1 MFSPAS
7 SRTEAYVWRR
17 TEFVHRLAGWR
28 PYRPRYAWRVLAAL
42 DPPQHLPPVGRRR
55 RVSGVLTDA
64 DLGVGHPC
72 GDQWR
77 VGNSAAGIASTSPD
91 EDSAGHVSKVESP
104 RTNVCGQPVADQAG
118 GALAGAFEVGL
129 PAWLHPG
136 VLASRKQFSVL
147 FEGVFRVPGGSASHV
162 GAAESRHVAKRPR
175 LKPLPAAYRPQ
186 LPVWAGETGGDDARK
201 AMREPGTTGHSVRCA
216 TGEPDHS
223 ETLDS
228 QRCHQRT
235 DRIGDAKQ
243 RWPPDRCR
251 PTVSGP
257 VHGHQADAH
266 QRRAVRAAEP
276 RTWRAMQVHHGH
288 PGRIA
293 VLRPT
298 QNPIVR

>member
-1 MFSPAS
+1 M
-7 SRTEAYVWRR
+7 
-17 TEFVHRLAGWR
+17 
-28 PYRPRYAWRVLAAL
+28 
-42 DPPQHLPPVGRRR
+42 
-55 RVSGVLTDA
+55 SGVLADA

-77 VGNSAAGIASTSPD
+77 VGNSSAGVVSTSPD
-91 EDSAGHVSKVESP
+91 EDAAGHVSKVESP

-129 PAWLHPG
+129 LIWLHPG

-147 FEGVFRVPGGSASHV
+147 FEGVVRVPGGSASHV
-162 GAAESRHVAKRPR
+162 AAAESRDVANRPR

-186 LPVWAGETGGDDARK
+186 LPVWAGETGGDDAGK
-201 AMREPGTTGHSVRCA
+201 ALREPGTTGHSVRCA

-235 DRIGDAKQ
+235 DRIGDAEQ

-251 PTVSGP
+251 PTVSRP
-257 VHGHQADAH
+257 VHGHQANAH
-266 QRRAVRAAEP
+266 QRGVVRAAEP

-293 VLRPT
+293 VIRPT